1 MYVWWKEEYFYIR
14 KIKFV
19 YVMII
24 DFLILIYYKLYFGNI
39 EFFVFNFLILII
51 WFKL

>member
-24 DFLILIYYKLYFGNI
+24 DFLILIYYKLYFNEVLEI
-39 EFFVFNFLILII
+39 LKFLYLI
-51 WFKL
+51 F